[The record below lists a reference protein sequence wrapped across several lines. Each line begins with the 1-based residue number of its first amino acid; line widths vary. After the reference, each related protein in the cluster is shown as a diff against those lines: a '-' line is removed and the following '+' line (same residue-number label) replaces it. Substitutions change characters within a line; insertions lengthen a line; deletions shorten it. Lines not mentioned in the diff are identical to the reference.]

1 MTFVQVL
8 ELLGYFLRVVGLIVF
23 GLGAGWLT
31 AKVFHGEGFG
41 WQLQVAAFLGLLGA
55 FALVG
60 HWIPGGGAVGG
71 FGLGAGAGLLFWGM
85 VGSRPKGEE
94 ESPAKKK

>member
-41 WQLQVAAFLGLLGA
+41 W
-55 FALVG
+55 
-60 HWIPGGGAVGG
+60 
-71 FGLGAGAGLLFWGM
+71 
-85 VGSRPKGEE
+85 
-94 ESPAKKK
+94 